1 MLNPVIDIPC
11 LARAVERFQ
20 PAGRPFQE
28 VRQRKGFEFLHHR
41 FGQPVAA
48 EYRMSVLIGH
58 RLKPRRFKA
67 EIGRSQ
73 PPAHLYS
80 NADTGIKLAQEP
92 AKRLT
97 NQRKGYRLL
106 FPGDAEAYTFTVELT
121 CGCYV
126 VPIIKLRDLPGQY
139 GGCGAVH
146 LLKQQRHFGRNL
158 NG

>member
-1 MLNPVIDIPC
+1 MW
-11 LARAVERFQ
+11 
-20 PAGRPFQE
+20 
-28 VRQRKGFEFLHHR
+28 QRKGLEFLHRR
-41 FGQPVAA
+41 FGQPIAA
-48 EYRMSVLIGH
+48 EYRLSVLIGH
-58 RLKPRRFKA
+58 RLEPRCLKA
-67 EIGRSQ
+67 EIGRNQS
-73 PPAHLYS
+73 PAHFYS
-80 NADTGIKLAQEP
+80 KADTDIKLAQEP